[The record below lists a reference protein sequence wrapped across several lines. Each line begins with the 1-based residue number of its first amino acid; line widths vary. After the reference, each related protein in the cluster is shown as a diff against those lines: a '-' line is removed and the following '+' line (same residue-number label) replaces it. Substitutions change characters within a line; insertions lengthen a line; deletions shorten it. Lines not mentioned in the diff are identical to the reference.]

1 MNHKQYTN
9 IVFTFLFGGL
19 IVILVSLIS
28 DHVSN
33 NIALLLWAFPFTVI
47 PTLCYFYLQNKSSK
61 HISDFLLKIMFS
73 VCLLFFN
80 ILILY
85 YVYKLT
91 NNFIDFIGNILFYIR
106 NVLMLLHLLFMN
118 NRICLTQIIIPH
130 LSTILEIVM
139 DAMFFA

>member
-1 MNHKQYTN
+1 MTMNHKQYTN

-33 NIALLLWAFPFTVI
+33 NIAALLWAFPFTVI

-91 NNFIDFIGNILFYIR
+91 NNLLISLAISCLIYVMFSCCYIYYE
-106 NVLMLLHLLFMN
+106 
-118 NRICLTQIIIPH
+118 Q
-130 LSTILEIVM
+130 
-139 DAMFFA
+139 